1 LIFAA
6 QSARCVLSTR
16 CYHDPPPASRPI
28 EAIVRR
34 FPIILLI
41 LCVASAI
48 LLGSHYYIAKRLVL
62 DPGVPEPLRTGLLS
76 GLGLAAAS
84 LVLTPIVERTLAP
97 SWSRW
102 MVWPSSIWMG
112 LCFWLL
118 VLLLFS
124 EVLWGLFGVAAPETH
139 GGASWAP
146 AIRASLVACL
156 TLVVGAVALHSGLRP
171 PSHQRVEIKLDSW
184 PRALDGFRIVQISD
198 IHIGPLLD
206 RRFAEH
212 VAVRVNELA
221 PDLVAVTGD
230 LVDGGVRQLADEVAP
245 FAQLRAKHGVF
256 FVTGN
261 HDHYSGAASWV
272 AKVEELGMRALRN
285 ERVEIREGDAVFDLI
300 GVDDHRGNVIGADGR
315 EDLDRAI
322 EGRDLARPAILLA
335 HDPSTFL
342 KASKSGIALQISG
355 HTHGGQ
361 IWPFGYVVRLVIP
374 FVAGHYRRNG
384 SQLYVSRGTGFWGP
398 PMRLFAPS
406 EITELVIRGSA

>member
-1 LIFAA
+1 MRRL
-6 QSARCVLSTR
+6 
-16 CYHDPPPASRPI
+16 PI
-28 EAIVRR
+28 L
-34 FPIILLI
+34 LLI
-41 LCVASAI
+41 LCAASAI

-62 DPGVPEPLRTGLLS
+62 DPGVPEPLRSGLLC

-84 LVLTPIVERTLAP
+84 LVLTPIFERTLAP

-102 MVWPSSIWMG
+102 VAWPSSVWLG

-118 VLLLFS
+118 VLLSIS
-124 EVLWGLFGVAAPETH
+124 EVLWGLLGIAAPETN
-139 GGASWAP
+139 GSSAP
-146 AIRASLVACL
+146 AIRASLVAGV
-156 TLVVGAVALHSGLRP
+156 TLLAGGLALRDGLRP
-171 PSHQRVEIKLDSW
+171 PRLRRLEISLERW
-184 PRALDGFRIVQISD
+184 PAALDGFRIVQISD
-198 IHIGPLLD
+198 VHIGPLLD

-212 VAVRVNELA
+212 VVARVNELS

-230 LVDGGVRQLADEVAP
+230 LVDGGVRQLAEEVVP
-245 FAQLRAKHGVF
+245 FGGLRARRGVF

-285 ERVEIREGDAVFDLI
+285 ERVEIREGDAVFDLV
-300 GVDDHRGNVIGADGR
+300 GVDDHHGSVVGADGR
-315 EDLDRAI
+315 EDLARAL
-322 EGRDLARPAILLA
+322 EGRDPTRPAVLLA
-335 HDPSTFL
+335 HDPSTFH
-342 KASKSGIALQISG
+342 KASKSHIDLQISG

-406 EITELVIRGSA
+406 EITELVIRASGDGPDGGARAGS